1 MKTIR
6 RHVRVSIVVA
16 VLVTTGIFLPRVLSS
31 REPVRDIRVVARD
44 MAYHV
49 ENLSDRNPTL
59 QLTPGEQVR
68 VTFRN
73 EDRGMLH
80 DFGIP
85 LLDVGTGT
93 VPFGTEKTIT
103 FKVPA
108 ASTGLTYVCTPH
120 SAMMSGR
127 IIIAK

>member
-1 MKTIR
+1 MKTIT

-16 VLVTTGIFLPRVLSS
+16 LLVSTGILLPRVLSS
-31 REPVRDIRVVARD
+31 REPIRDVRIVARE

-59 QLTPGEQVR
+59 QLSSGEQVR

-80 DFGIP
+80 DFAIP
-85 LLDVGTGT
+85 LLSVGTGT
-93 VPFGTEKTIT
+93 VPFGAEKTIT

-108 ASTGLTYVCTPH
+108 SPAGLNYVCSPH

-127 IIIAK
+127 IVVAK

>member
-1 MKTIR
+1 MKTIA

-16 VLVTTGIFLPRVLSS
+16 LLVSTGILLPRVLSS
-31 REPVRDIRVVARD
+31 REPIRDIRIVARE

-59 QLTPGEQVR
+59 QLTSGEQVR

-85 LLDVGTGT
+85 LLKVGTGT
-93 VPFGTEKTIT
+93 VPFGTEKSIT
-103 FKVPA
+103 FRVPA
-108 ASTGLTYVCTPH
+108 STAGLSYVCTPH

-127 IIIAK
+127 IIVAK

>member
-1 MKTIR
+1 MKSIH

-16 VLVTTGIFLPRVLSS
+16 ALMTTGIFLPRVLSS
-31 REPVRDIRVVARD
+31 RESVREIRVVARD

-49 ENLSDRNPTL
+49 ETLSDRNPTL
-59 QLTPGEQVR
+59 QLAAGEQVR

-73 EDRGMLH
+73 DDRGMLH
-80 DFGIP
+80 DFRIP
-85 LLDVGTGT
+85 VLDVGTGT
-93 VPFGTEKTIT
+93 VAYGTEKTIT

-108 ASTGLTYVCTPH
+108 ASDGLTYLCTPH

>member
-1 MKTIR
+1 MKTIN

-31 REPVRDIRVVARD
+31 RESVRDIRIVARD
-44 MAYHV
+44 MAYYV
-49 ENLSDRNPTL
+49 ESLSDRNPTL
-59 QLTPGEQVR
+59 QLTAGEQVR
-68 VTFRN
+68 VTLRN
-73 EDRGMLH
+73 EDSGMLH

-85 LLDVGTGT
+85 VLDLGTGT

-108 ASTGLTYVCTPH
+108 TSTGLTYVCTPH

>member
-1 MKTIR
+1 MKAIN

-16 VLVTTGIFLPRVLSS
+16 VLVATGIFLPRVLSS
-31 REPVRDIRVVARD
+31 RESVRDIRIVARD

-49 ENLSDRNPTL
+49 ETLSERNPTL
-59 QLTPGEQVR
+59 QLTAGEQVR

-73 EDRGMLH
+73 EDPGMLH

-85 LLDVGTGT
+85 VLDIGTGT
-93 VPFGTEKTIT
+93 VTYGTEKTIT

-108 ASTGLTYVCTPH
+108 GSTGLTYVCTPH

-127 IIIAK
+127 IIVAK

>member
-1 MKTIR
+1 MRTIT
-6 RHVRVSIVVA
+6 RHLRVSIVVA
-16 VLVTTGIFLPRVLSS
+16 ALIATGIFLPRVLSS
-31 REPVRDIRVVARD
+31 RESVREIRVVARD

-49 ENLSDRNPTL
+49 ETLSDRNPTL
-59 QLTPGEQVR
+59 QLTAGEQVR

-85 LLDVGTGT
+85 LLGVGTGT
-93 VPFGTEKTIT
+93 VAFGTEKTLT
-103 FKVPA
+103 FKAPA
-108 ASTGLTYVCTPH
+108 SSGDLTYVCTPH

-127 IIIAK
+127 IVIAK